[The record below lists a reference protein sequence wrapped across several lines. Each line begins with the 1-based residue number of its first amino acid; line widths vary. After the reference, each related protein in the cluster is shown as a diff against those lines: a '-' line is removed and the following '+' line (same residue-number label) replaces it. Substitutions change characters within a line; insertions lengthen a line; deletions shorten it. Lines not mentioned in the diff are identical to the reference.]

1 MVTAFAPDGDNIRLL
16 ITEVLLCAAAGNL
29 ALSKNHWYWTLR
41 NAVLLPQLLTD
52 ATILDR
58 GSGTGEILKIF
69 SRSVKERA

>member
-1 MVTAFAPDGDNIRLL
+1 MDSDKIHPP
-16 ITEVLLCAAAGNL
+16 ITNVLLRDAAGNL
-29 ALSKNHWYWTLR
+29 ARSKKQWYWTLR